1 MKNFDIAVLGSGP
14 GGYVSAIRAAQ
25 LGASV
30 VIVENENVGGVCLN
44 WGCIPTKT
52 LIHSADVFSS
62 AREAAEFGVSI
73 DGDVTVDWPQMTKR
87 KDKVVG
93 TLSKGVGSLLKSN
106 GVTVLEGTAKL
117 VQRGMIE
124 VADESGETQQI
135 RAAKTIIATGG
146 KPVWPGFLP
155 PQSPRMMTS
164 RGALTM
170 DALPSSILILGGGI
184 IGCEWACM
192 FARLGVSVTV
202 VEMLPSI
209 LPQQDKETAR
219 IVAQSMKKLG
229 IDLRTNSRMN
239 SVEDTG
245 NGVKAAV
252 GDDTIE
258 ADCMLVSVGRT
269 ARTDGLHPENVGL
282 ELDESGCIPVD
293 ERCATVVPGIYAI
306 GDVTGGIQLAHR
318 ASAMG
323 ICAAENA
330 VGKRSRHDDSL
341 VPSCIFTTPEIG
353 AIGLTDEQ
361 AEKRGHTVRS
371 GKFPFQALGKA
382 LAIGETSGFCKIVAD
397 ADTDQVLGVHI
408 VGPHATD
415 LISEAAAAMT
425 LEITAEELG
434 RVIHPHPTL
443 SESIMESAHAVH
455 GACIHAPPPRSNRKR
470 S

>member
-1 MKNFDIAVLGSGP
+1 MKSFDIAVLGSGP
-14 GGYVSAIRAAQ
+14 GGYVGAIRAAQ

-30 VIVENENVGGVCLN
+30 VVIENENIGGVCLN

-52 LIHSADVFSS
+52 LIHSADVYSS
-62 AREAAEFGVSI
+62 AREAADFGVSI
-73 DGDVTVDWPQMTKR
+73 SGEITVDWPTMTKR
-87 KDKVVG
+87 KDTVVG
-93 TLSKGVGSLLKSN
+93 TLCKGVGSLLKSN
-106 GVTVLEGTAKL
+106 GVPVIKGTAGF
-117 VQRGMIE
+117 VNRGTLE
-124 VADESGETQQI
+124 VTDESGATQQI
-135 RAAKTIIATGG
+135 RAAKTIVATGG

-155 PQSPRMMTS
+155 PQSPRLMTS

-170 DALPSSILILGGGI
+170 AALPSSLLVLGGGI

-229 IDLRTNSRMN
+229 IDLRTSSRMD

-245 NGVKAAV
+245 KGINAAV

-269 ARTDGLHPENVGL
+269 ARTDGLHPENAGL

-293 ERCATVVPGIYAI
+293 ERCSTVVPGIYAI

-330 VGKRSRHDDSL
+330 AGERSRHDDSL

-353 AIGLTDEQ
+353 AVGLTVEQ
-361 AEKRGHTVRS
+361 AKNNGHTVRS

-382 LAIGETSGFCKIVAD
+382 LAIGETGGFSKIVAD
-397 ADTDQVLGVHI
+397 AETDQVLGVHI

-415 LISEAAAAMT
+415 LISEAAAAMK

-443 SESIMESAHAVH
+443 SESVMEAAHAVH
-455 GACIHAPPPRSNRKR
+455 GTCIHAPPLRKKR
-470 S
+470 SS